1 MAQKPEIQY
10 VGQFYIHGSEAKK
23 LAQKKEQKKA
33 KTQLPQHRFE
43 RARKVYVDPLA
54 IASLCI
60 ATVMLVTM
68 VMGALSIQTAW
79 EDLRIAQQRVYE
91 LQNDNVILTSQYRAG
106 YDLDEVRSAALAL
119 GMIPVEEAQVMNL
132 HVTVP
137 VQQPEPTFL
146 EDLVWF
152 LEGLFA

>member
-119 GMIPVEEAQVMNL
+119 GMIPVEEAQVMSL

-137 VQQPEPTFL
+137 VKRPEPTFL
-146 EDLVWF
+146 EDMIWF